1 MMWLSP
7 LKAAAKPP
15 LLFSYLLLR
24 ATAVLEPTIRETVF
38 AVRAATR
45 DDVAAIQ
52 SCNLATLPENYAT
65 GFYEQHLH
73 SWPHLAFV
81 AEATTFGTLPTETP
95 TDGASRLR
103 GTTKAGDAALKPR
116 KEVVGYVLGRME
128 RHPPRYPSDV
138 RNTRSGHIT
147 SLAVLPSWR
156 RNGLALDL
164 MHKVH
169 KQMATMHA
177 AEQASLHVRVSNA
190 GALRLYSDPPLSYS
204 IEKTIPKYY
213 ADGEDAHLMR
223 APVEHLAPPSDF
235 MAEASQAV
243 KYLSAVEAPKE
254 TVAANAP
261 PATSPLLSR
270 PPRRSWIPSTLT
282 SIYREHP
289 PQKMTA
295 SDI

>member
-169 KQMATMHA
+169 KQVKTGKYFCVTTTAIFCHTPLFFRW
-177 AEQASLHVRVSNA
+177 QQCT
-190 GALRLYSDPPLSYS
+190 PPSKPPFTCAY
-204 IEKTIPKYY
+204 
-213 ADGEDAHLMR
+213 LMR
-223 APVEHLAPPSDF
+223 AHCDSTP
-235 MAEASQAV
+235 
-243 KYLSAVEAPKE
+243 
-254 TVAANAP
+254 T
-261 PATSPLLSR
+261 
-270 PPRRSWIPSTLT
+270 RRSAI
-282 SIYREHP
+282 R
-289 PQKMTA
+289 
-295 SDI
+295 